1 MATQERPRLDPATAR
16 QVIDPSSY
24 AEWDGLLDTF
34 DRLRAETPVAW
45 VEPEDGGVH
54 PPFWLVTRYDD
65 VMRMSKDNATFLNN
79 PHTVVFSLTE
89 GIEFAKAFSGGSE
102 HMVASL
108 VTFDA
113 PIHMKYRKLTQEWF
127 MPKNLRTVED
137 EIRAIAHA
145 AVDRLLAGGGEADFV
160 KTVAAP
166 YPLHVVMQILGVPE
180 EDEPRMLMLTQ
191 QMFGGSDEDLNQSGM
206 KDLPPEAIT
215 QLVAGAVK
223 DFEAYFAKLTAE
235 RRASPT
241 ADVASTIAN
250 AVIDGEPLNDRDM
263 MGYYII
269 LAAAGHDTTS
279 ASTAGA
285 MLALARD
292 PEQWARVRADRSL
305 LPGIVEEAIRW
316 TTPVQHFMRTAAEDT
331 EVGGQPIA
339 KGDWLM
345 MNYVAANHD
354 PAHFENP
361 RRFDAARSPNRHLA
375 FGAGAHQCLGLHLAR
390 LEIANPLRD
399 AARPDRDGRT
409 GRRTGAQQI
418 DLRRRAEDPAA
429 TLHPGLIRPAY
440 GHDGPRHGPGVTQS
454 RGKNLS
460 VYARSRQLARKGVGL
475 RKNGV
480 SLCDRMSGCAGET
493 SACDAPE

>member
-1 MATQERPRLDPATAR
+1 MPAQDRPRLDPVTAR
-16 QVIDPSSY
+16 AVIDPQSY

-34 DRLRAETPVAW
+34 DHIRATTPVAW
-45 VEPEDGGVH
+45 VEPQEAAGEGPVH

-79 PHTVVFSLTE
+79 PHSVVFSLTE
-89 GIEFAKAFSGGSE
+89 GIEFAKALTGGSE

-127 MPKNLRTVED
+127 MPKNLRGVED
-137 EIRAIAHA
+137 EIRGIAHA

-160 KTVAAP
+160 KTVSAP

-180 EDEPRMLMLTQ
+180 EDEPRMLTLTQ

-235 RRASPT
+235 RRANPT

-250 AVIDGEPLNDRDM
+250 AVVDGEPLNDRDM

-285 MLALARD
+285 MLALAQD
-292 PEQWARVRADRSL
+292 AAQWARVRADRSL

-331 EVGGQPIA
+331 EVGGQAIA

-354 PAHFENP
+354 PAHFDDP

-390 LEIANPLRD
+390 LEMRILFEALLDRIESVELAGEPARSKSTFVGGLKTLPLRFT
-399 AARPDRDGRT
+399 AA
-409 GRRTGAQQI
+409 
-418 DLRRRAEDPAA
+418 
-429 TLHPGLIRPAY
+429 
-440 GHDGPRHGPGVTQS
+440 
-454 RGKNLS
+454 
-460 VYARSRQLARKGVGL
+460 
-475 RKNGV
+475 
-480 SLCDRMSGCAGET
+480 
-493 SACDAPE
+493 